1 MSSAQR
7 VIPAASADST
17 VTVRSVT
24 QPAGASIT
32 LAGAEVSTTRANG
45 REKSLACSGSTAT
58 VPAASAAPESTS
70 SHLSPA
76 GTSRSPSATP
86 PSTHGT
92 VPDTCDAASS
102 NSTSLSSATPAVR
115 SPAARAS
122 RSGGSETRSVAKA
135 VVATG
140 PGTNALAASSTIAA
154 RSSMLPPAPPQ
165 SSGTATPNRPRPAR
179 PANTGCQAFGSPC
192 SISRTAS
199 VAPEPAAQSRTN
211 SRAANCSSVMV
222 LAI

>member
-1 MSSAQR
+1 MES
-7 VIPAASADST
+7 
-17 VTVRSVT
+17 RS
-24 QPAGASIT
+24 
-32 LAGAEVSTTRANG
+32 N
-45 REKSLACSGSTAT
+45 
-58 VPAASAAPESTS
+58 
-70 SHLSPA
+70 HFSPA
-76 GTSRSPSATP
+76 GTNSSPSATP

-92 VPDTCDAASS
+92 VPDTCDVASS

-115 SPAARAS
+115 SPDARAS
-122 RSGGSETRSVAKA
+122 RSTGSDTTRVANA

-140 PGTNALAASSTIAA
+140 PGTSALAASSSIAA

-179 PANTGCQAFGSPC
+179 RSNTGRQAFGSPC

-222 LAI
+222 YSHLSSSIDGKQHGARHPVQH